1 MKCPFGCGVIFG
13 ILIGLVLCGI
23 VFFVIY
29 CWRNPA
35 EAEKQVGVAESTWNQ
50 VKSGGDRGFEF
61 IRSALPKGKT
71 APAAAPAAAP
81 ETETIPSGAANS
93 VREKS
98 N

>member
-29 CWRNPA
+29 CWRNPE
-35 EAEKQVGVAESTWNQ
+35 EAEKKVGVAELKWNQ

-61 IRSALPKGKT
+61 IRSALPNGNS
-71 APAAAPAAAP
+71 APAA
-81 ETETIPSGAANS
+81 ETVPSGAS
-93 VREKS
+93 SGVPEK
-98 N
+98 NN